1 MPKILSDVL
10 TYGMQ
15 LFQLCPRTRT
25 DASRVHTDNLART
38 EVKEGQRRLKQV
50 YRASYNCMAHM
61 FDYTYQKPF
70 ATSLFNLRLP
80 TQKKYRNIHFNR
92 SLILGCHVLIEFA
105 NRLGRDMSLNPTDLS
120 IYLST

>member
-15 LFQLCPRTRT
+15 LFQLCQRTRT
-25 DASRVHTDNLART
+25 DASRVHTDNVAHT

-50 YRASYNCMAHM
+50 YRASYSCTAHV

-70 ATSLFNLRLP
+70 ATSLFKLRLP
-80 TQKKYRNIHFNR
+80 TQKKYR
-92 SLILGCHVLIEFA
+92 
-105 NRLGRDMSLNPTDLS
+105 MSA
-120 IYLST
+120 